1 MKILLALVGGW
12 LAVTTLL
19 SLLSGWFQ
27 LMAKFPNRS
36 DEPILRLRW
45 QSGSM
50 RGVNMNRILRLSACP
65 TGLRVGMLPLFG
77 PFCRDFFVPW
87 ESIVVTRATMFFFPV
102 AKLQFGKPAV
112 GTLTIVYDHHVRD
125 LTNKLTE
132 LQHSLGDHVR
142 STMHVHLSEDL
153 CLETIVVSGRADELR
168 DLSDKVLATRG
179 VKKGGLEL
187 FTDVPEPHGH
197 THKHTHPQPH
207 HGHASGHAKGRG

>member
-50 RGVNMNRILRLSACP
+50 RGVNMNRILRLGACP

-112 GTLTIVYDHHVRD
+112 GTLAIGAHVANR
-125 LTNKLTE
+125 LARAVVGHWPETGPIPIET
-132 LQHSLGDHVR
+132 R
-142 STMHVHLSEDL
+142 RHLARRLAKEWAIGTTLAALFFASASVML
-153 CLETIVVSGRADELR
+153 APNGLPIVVAILFPAIVLGFVALVRYVLERA
-168 DLSDKVLATRG
+168 
-179 VKKGGLEL
+179 
-187 FTDVPEPHGH
+187 
-197 THKHTHPQPH
+197 
-207 HGHASGHAKGRG
+207 